1 MGIELIVDKYQND
14 LPGYD
19 LVGYGEVGFP
29 QYKCRLQCLML
40 KGKRLPVVD
49 EYVLRL
55 YHERVSLEDMSKVL
69 GIDMELI
76 NTSYFNL
83 IHLGLIHEN
92 TKWITERGHF
102 YLREYKIDSYEKVI
116 VDIVIDALSGEIKKD
131 RKFMNRWSIRENNL
145 DVLPPLTF
153 VPSVSTLKVS
163 QLKKVMRQYKEMD
176 PDTYNGDLLDI
187 IEVENKQTQYKRL
200 SVLVFSNSMG
210 DIRFMVCDDAQRYEE
225 YESLLM
231 RVEKSGKSVL
241 DYGIGDYFEKANLE
255 YITEIKKDSNKN
267 LSPAE
272 MKNGVYTL
280 LDEVKEKL
288 YISIPLI
295 KNKTLDNYFINLLKE
310 KLQENI
316 QIHLLT
322 SGREFADPF
331 QKQQYEKITE
341 LQRKHKNLLVDNNP
355 EIQHTVVIADGKGIL
370 SYLVKNELNLP
381 KSKYGITEKGFL
393 LDADQ
398 VKTVVNTIFMPVDSM
413 INRQNLIS
421 KSELENKL
429 RRIIQLV
436 IEFDEYLLDKNN
448 IGWLG
453 GNSFPDAQR
462 VLESPVAT
470 NENRFKVFI
479 SSMHTS
485 LGESLEKNGKIHG
498 EPKYFWNYFKN
509 EFPELQKVLHKI
521 RVYRNSTEHL
531 VLEPQAK
538 QNYFRFLDEDLDGA
552 IPFLKDCGYHTLQ
565 TKVVMELERALES
578 LLVNKY

>member
-295 KNKTLDNYFINLLKE
+295 KNKTLD
-310 KLQENI
+310 
-316 QIHLLT
+316 
-322 SGREFADPF
+322 
-331 QKQQYEKITE
+331 
-341 LQRKHKNLLVDNNP
+341 
-355 EIQHTVVIADGKGIL
+355 
-370 SYLVKNELNLP
+370 
-381 KSKYGITEKGFL
+381 
-393 LDADQ
+393 
-398 VKTVVNTIFMPVDSM
+398 
-413 INRQNLIS
+413 
-421 KSELENKL
+421 
-429 RRIIQLV
+429 
-436 IEFDEYLLDKNN
+436 
-448 IGWLG
+448 
-453 GNSFPDAQR
+453 
-462 VLESPVAT
+462 
-470 NENRFKVFI
+470 
-479 SSMHTS
+479 
-485 LGESLEKNGKIHG
+485 
-498 EPKYFWNYFKN
+498 
-509 EFPELQKVLHKI
+509 
-521 RVYRNSTEHL
+521 
-531 VLEPQAK
+531 
-538 QNYFRFLDEDLDGA
+538 
-552 IPFLKDCGYHTLQ
+552 
-565 TKVVMELERALES
+565 
-578 LLVNKY
+578 

>member
-1 MGIELIVDKYQND
+1 M
-14 LPGYD
+14 
-19 LVGYGEVGFP
+19 
-29 QYKCRLQCLML
+29 
-40 KGKRLPVVD
+40 
-49 EYVLRL
+49 
-55 YHERVSLEDMSKVL
+55 
-69 GIDMELI
+69 
-76 NTSYFNL
+76 
-83 IHLGLIHEN
+83 
-92 TKWITERGHF
+92 
-102 YLREYKIDSYEKVI
+102 
-116 VDIVIDALSGEIKKD
+116 
-131 RKFMNRWSIRENNL
+131 
-145 DVLPPLTF
+145 
-153 VPSVSTLKVS
+153 
-163 QLKKVMRQYKEMD
+163 
-176 PDTYNGDLLDI
+176 
-187 IEVENKQTQYKRL
+187 
-200 SVLVFSNSMG
+200 
-210 DIRFMVCDDAQRYEE
+210 
-225 YESLLM
+225 
-231 RVEKSGKSVL
+231 
-241 DYGIGDYFEKANLE
+241 
-255 YITEIKKDSNKN
+255 
-267 LSPAE
+267 
-272 MKNGVYTL
+272 
-280 LDEVKEKL
+280 
-288 YISIPLI
+288 
-295 KNKTLDNYFINLLKE
+295 
-310 KLQENI
+310 
-316 QIHLLT
+316 LT

>member
-187 IEVENKQTQYKRL
+187 IEVENKQTQFKRL

-355 EIQHTVVIADGKGIL
+355 EIQHPVVIADGKGIL

-436 IEFDEYLLDKNN
+436 IEFDEYLLGKNN